1 MLDFDLFAI
10 NTEKSE
16 YSSSVDELYA
26 SFEEAMEHRME
37 YANWWRPYGDV
48 WIERYKAGEG
58 FRVSETWHIREDG
71 TIASHYVEGRQ
82 IHV

>member
-10 NTEKSE
+10 CTEKNE

-48 WIERYKAGEG
+48 WIKRYKAGET
-58 FRVSETWHIREDG
+58 FHACEEWHIKEDG
-71 TIASHYVEGRQ
+71 TIKSHYM
-82 IHV
+82 